1 MVEYQQKDS
10 YSVSDLVE
18 IVRILRSKEGCPWDR
33 EQNHRSIKAD
43 FIEETYEAVEA
54 IEKDDVSLLKE
65 ELGDVLLQVVFH
77 CVLEEEKNSFDFGDI
92 CTGICRKLIVRHPH
106 VFADVQADSTE
117 QVLKN
122 WDSIKMQT
130 KHQQSYTDTLKSVSK
145 ALPSLM
151 RAEKVSKRAA
161 RSGLVQGR
169 TAENSIQS
177 ASEKL
182 SEIKN
187 AVKSGEKS
195 DAEKSLGELLFL
207 CAEISNFLGVDAETA
222 LRDSTEN
229 FIEKF
234 SETERSA
241 DTNPENT

>member
-18 IVRILRSKEGCPWDR
+18 IVRILRGEQGCPWDR
-33 EQNHRSIKAD
+33 QQTHHSIKAD
-43 FIEETYEAVEA
+43 FIEETYEVIEA
-54 IEKDDVSLLKE
+54 IEKNDSDLLKE

-77 CVLEEEKNSFDFGDI
+77 CVLEEEKNSFNFGDI

-117 QVLKN
+117 QVLRN
-122 WDSIKMQT
+122 WDSIKMHT
-130 KHQQSYTDTLKSVSK
+130 KHQQSYTDTLKSVPK
-145 ALPSLM
+145 PLPALM

-161 RSGLVQGR
+161 RSGLLQVQN
-169 TAENSIQS
+169 TENSIQS

-182 SEIKN
+182 SEIRN
-187 AVKSGEKS
+187 AVVSGNKSS
-195 DAEKSLGELLFL
+195 AEKSLGELLFL
-207 CAEISNFLGVDAETA
+207 CAEISNSLGVDAETA
-222 LRDSTEN
+222 LRDSTES

-241 DTNPENT
+241 VTKPENT